1 MGRKKRPVDESSS
14 ERWLRKLLG
23 EAVVLV
29 TSYAKLSFGDTYIH
43 TVAMTLQFWPNYPG

>member
-1 MGRKKRPVDESSS
+1 MDESSS

-23 EAVVLV
+23 EVVVLV

-43 TVAMTLQFWPNYPG
+43 TYCSYDSTVLVQLPGVNPGN